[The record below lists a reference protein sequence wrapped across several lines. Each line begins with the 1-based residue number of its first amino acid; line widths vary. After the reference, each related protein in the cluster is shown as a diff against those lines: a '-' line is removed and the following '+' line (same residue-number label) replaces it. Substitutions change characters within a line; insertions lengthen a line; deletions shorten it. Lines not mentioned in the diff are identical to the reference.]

1 MRVREKKDFPS
12 TGGAEAHTQYG
23 KLVIVNTQVKKR
35 LSCEQVKKT
44 AGFSTRAYLCVRELE
59 NSAVFDEMRRK

>member
-1 MRVREKKDFPS
+1 MRVREKKEVNPAGRVLGVRNPS
-12 TGGAEAHTQYG
+12 GENLYTRLT
-23 KLVIVNTQVKKR
+23 LKR